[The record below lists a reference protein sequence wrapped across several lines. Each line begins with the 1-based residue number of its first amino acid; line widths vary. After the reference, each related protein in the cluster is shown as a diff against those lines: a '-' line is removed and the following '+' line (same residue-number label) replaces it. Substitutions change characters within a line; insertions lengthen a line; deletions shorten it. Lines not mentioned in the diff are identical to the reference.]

1 MRILV
6 LTRNVRDALAVRK
19 QVGEIEFLNIGNTGR
34 FDGIDVSEKK
44 LLSPTIM
51 LTEEEIRNLKELVA
65 MDPKTCMQQVPN
77 DERKLVKDVIN
88 TL

>member
-6 LTRNVRDALAVRK
+6 LTRNVKDALKIRR

-34 FDGIDVSEKK
+34 FDGIDVSEKQ

-51 LTEEEIRNLKELVA
+51 LTDEEVQNLKR
-65 MDPKTCMQQVPN
+65 TGGN
-77 DERKLVKDVIN
+77 RSKD
-88 TL
+88 LHAAGSE